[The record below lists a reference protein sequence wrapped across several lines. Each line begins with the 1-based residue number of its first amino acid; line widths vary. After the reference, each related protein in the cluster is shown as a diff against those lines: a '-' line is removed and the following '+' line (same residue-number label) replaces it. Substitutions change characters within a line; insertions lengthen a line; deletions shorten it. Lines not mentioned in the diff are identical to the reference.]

1 MQTSLA
7 QVPEEGAALGR
18 GRRQREQKTMQTSF
32 GYRSYAVSHDGSAFC
47 AQSQDGEPLQ
57 FRSKNLLRL
66 TRAIDTMWNA
76 LEGTI
81 AAPSWLFGESDI
93 VDIDAAAEA
102 MLVINRSSKVS
113 SFPLEP
119 TFGLPARA
127 AA

>member
-1 MQTSLA
+1 
-7 QVPEEGAALGR
+7 
-18 GRRQREQKTMQTSF
+18 MQTSF
-32 GYRSYAVSHDGSAFC
+32 EYRSYDVSHDGSAFC

-57 FRSKNLLRL
+57 LRSKNMLRL

-93 VDIDAAAEA
+93 VDIDVAAEA
-102 MLVINRSSKVS
+102 MLVINKASKVS
-113 SFPLEP
+113 PFPLKP